1 MLANLPGA
9 GVFAEGRDEEFGMP
23 PKGGHD
29 RGQAGI
35 FRDRLTRE
43 GRSQLSEEP
52 GAPKASATDDDSGAP
67 GLIHH
72 RQGIP
77 SAEDVTIA
85 KHGEAIQ
92 CLHEVS
98 DRRPICAAGI
108 HLRRRAPMQRDP
120 RDTRIPGHAAGL
132 QIGEVVVID
141 PFAHLHGDGHATT
154 RGSHRGRHNV
164 GK

>member
-1 MLANLPGA
+1 
-9 GVFAEGRDEEFGMP
+9 MP
-23 PKGGHD
+23 PEGGHD
-29 RGQAGI
+29 DRQTRI
-35 FRDRLTRE
+35 SRDRLTRE
-43 GRSQLSEEP
+43 GRSQLSKEP
-52 GAPKASATDDDSGAP
+52 WSPQASATDDDSGAP

-108 HLRRRAPMQRDP
+108 HLCRRSPMQRDP
-120 RDTRIPGHAAGL
+120 RDTRIPGHASRL
-132 QIGEVVVID
+132 HIGEVVVID
-141 PFAHLHGDGHATT
+141 TFAHLHGDGHATT
-154 RGSHRGRHNV
+154 CGSHRGRHNV